1 METTLHHATLRGS
14 ICPAAL
20 DSPRMLAPGSRAY
33 VVLLG
38 ALTALTA
45 LSVDMSLPALPR
57 LTEVFTTTPDKAQLT
72 LSVFL
77 IGFAVG
83 QLAYGPIS
91 DRFGRRPVLLF
102 GLVVYTLGGIGCA
115 RAGSIDQLV
124 LFRLLQGL
132 GGCVG
137 RVMGPAIVRDEF
149 HAQQGAQVLSYVTLV
164 MALAPLIAPMI
175 GGYLLVVADWQAIFV
190 VLAGFGVIVLAVI
203 ATRFGE
209 SSKHRDPQA
218 TQIPTLLR
226 NYVRFLAHRTCLGY
240 ALINCFV
247 FAGLFCYIS
256 GSSFVFIEVFGLPSH
271 IYGIL
276 FGVTAIAFMTG
287 AVLNGRL
294 VRRRAP
300 QMILRVGLAIVLTG
314 GGAMLLAALISP
326 SMAGVLVPIVL
337 YVFGMAFVFP
347 NATAAAMEPMP
358 RMAGVAS
365 SLLGSSQMATG
376 SLAGY
381 LVNRFYDRTP
391 LAMAAGISVAA
402 FLACLTYL
410 LLIHRGGAGR
420 GRAAPPSVPPVR

>member
-1 METTLHHATLRGS
+1 M
-14 ICPAAL
+14 PV
-20 DSPRMLAPGSRAY
+20 MLAPTSRAF
-33 VVLLG
+33 VVMLG

-57 LTEVFTTTPDKAQLT
+57 LAAVFATTPDKAQLT

-77 IGFAVG
+77 IGFAIG
-83 QLAYGPIS
+83 QLAYGPVS
-91 DRFGRRPVLLF
+91 DRFGRKPVLLF
-102 GLVVYTLGGIGCA
+102 GLVVYTIGGIGCA
-115 RAGSIDQLV
+115 FAGTIDQLI
-124 LFRLLQGL
+124 LFRLLQGI

-164 MALAPLIAPMI
+164 MALAPLVAPVI
-175 GGYLLVVADWQAIFV
+175 GGYLLVIADWQAIFV
-190 VLAGFGVIVLAVI
+190 VLAAFGTVVLAVI
-203 ATRFGE
+203 AARFGE

-218 TQIPTLLR
+218 TEIATLLR
-226 NYVRFLAHRTCLGY
+226 NYGRFLAHRACLGY

-247 FAGLFCYIS
+247 FAGLFSYIS
-256 GSSFVFIEVFGLPSH
+256 GSSFVFIEVFGLPSQV
-271 IYGIL
+271 YGIL
-276 FGVTAIAFMTG
+276 FGVTATAFMAG
-287 AVLNGRL
+287 ASLNGRF

-300 QMILRVGLAIVLTG
+300 HIVLRVGLAIVLV
-314 GGAMLLAALISP
+314 GGAAMLACAVAASEALGI
-326 SMAGVLVPIVL
+326 AGVLVPIVV

-391 LAMAAGISVAA
+391 LAMATGIAA
-402 FLACLTYL
+402 SAALACLTYW
-410 LLIHRGGAGR
+410 LLIHRAGAAR
-420 GRAAPPSVPPVR
+420 APAAPR

>member
-1 METTLHHATLRGS
+1 M
-14 ICPAAL
+14 PA
-20 DSPRMLAPGSRAY
+20 MLAPTSRAFII
-33 VVLLG
+33 LLG

-57 LTEVFTTTPDKAQLT
+57 LAAVFATTPDKAQLT

-77 IGFAVG
+77 VGFAIG
-83 QLAYGPIS
+83 QLAYGPVS
-91 DRFGRRPVLLF
+91 DRFGRKPVLLF
-102 GLVVYTLGGIGCA
+102 GLVVYTIGGIGCA
-115 RAGSIDQLV
+115 FADSIDELI
-124 LFRLLQGL
+124 LFRLLQGI

-164 MALAPLIAPMI
+164 MALAPLVAPMI
-175 GGYLLVVADWQAIFV
+175 GGYLLVVADWQAIFL
-190 VLAGFGVIVLAVI
+190 VLAAFGAVVLAVI
-203 ATRFGE
+203 AARFGE

-218 TQIPTLLR
+218 MQIASLLR
-226 NYVRFLAHRTCLGY
+226 NYGRFLAHRACLGY

-247 FAGLFCYIS
+247 FAGLFSYIS
-256 GSSFVFIEVFGLPSH
+256 GSSFVFIEVFGLPSQV
-271 IYGIL
+271 YGIL
-276 FGVTAIAFMTG
+276 FGVTATAFMAG
-287 AVLNGRL
+287 ASLNGRF

-300 QMILRVGLAIVLTG
+300 HVVLRVGLAIVLI
-314 GGAMLLAALISP
+314 GGAAMLGCALAVPSTSEALSI
-326 SMAGVLVPIVL
+326 AGVLVPIVI

-391 LAMAAGISVAA
+391 LAMASGIACSAL
-402 FLACLTYL
+402 LACLTYW
-410 LLIHRGGAGR
+410 LLIHRAGAGR
-420 GRAAPPSVPPVR
+420 APAAPR

>member
-1 METTLHHATLRGS
+1 MPATL
-14 ICPAAL
+14 
-20 DSPRMLAPGSRAY
+20 APTSRAF

-45 LSVDMSLPALPR
+45 LSIDMSLPALPR
-57 LTEVFTTTPDKAQLT
+57 LAAVFATTPDKAQLT

-77 IGFAVG
+77 IGFAIG

-102 GLVVYTLGGIGCA
+102 GLVVYTLAGIGCA
-115 RAGSIDQLV
+115 LAGSIDQLV
-124 LFRLLQGL
+124 LCRLLQGV

-164 MALAPLIAPMI
+164 MALAPLIAPVI
-175 GGYLLVVADWQAIFV
+175 GGYLLIFADWQAIFV
-190 VLAGFGVIVLAVI
+190 TLAGFGAIVLAVI
-203 ATRFGE
+203 AARFGE
-209 SSKHRDPQA
+209 SSKHRDAQA

-226 NYVRFLAHRTCLGY
+226 NYRRFLSNRACLGY

-247 FAGLFCYIS
+247 FAGLFSYIS

-271 IYGIL
+271 VYGML
-276 FGVTAIAFMTG
+276 FGATALSFMSG
-287 AVLNGRL
+287 AALNGRL

-300 QMILRVGLAIVLTG
+300 HAVLRMGLAIVLLA
-314 GGAMLLAALISP
+314 GAVMLGVALAAP
-326 SMAGVLVPIVL
+326 SALGVMVAIMI

-365 SLLGSSQMATG
+365 SLLGSSQMAIG
-376 SLAGY
+376 SVTGY
-381 LVNRFYDRTP
+381 LVNRLYDKTA
-391 LAMAAGISVAA
+391 LAMASGIAVAA
-402 FLACLTYL
+402 LLACLTHL
-410 LLIHRGGAGR
+410 LLIRRGGA
-420 GRAAPPSVPPVR
+420 APGKAGKPSPPPAR